1 MIWRL
6 FKQWKQLLF
15 IFIKQLNS
23 KNYVNNDKKRI
34 VIPKFNIII
43 MLACLKLRIIFLFI
57 NNAKL
62 LLKTEIETEIES
74 WFVIVPSEEY
84 FID

>member
-1 MIWRL
+1 
-6 FKQWKQLLF
+6 
-15 IFIKQLNS
+15 
-23 KNYVNNDKKRI
+23 
-34 VIPKFNIII
+34 

-74 WFVIVPSEEY
+74 
-84 FID
+84 